1 MHKNAEL
8 IFEKYALP
16 LIPNGETI
24 LDVGAG
30 KKFWKSPFLRLAKER
45 GWIYKFCDEANFGT
59 QSSEFVSMSSPYRID
74 CADGSFGVVIAS
86 QVIEHVTR
94 PWLWVPELARVTRS
108 GGLVV
113 LVCPLSWNWHR
124 CPIDAFRV
132 MPDGMRI
139 LFEDAGLGPKV
150 TTFDNLDGGV
160 NNSSTM
166 GGKSPVYDCIGIGVK
181 P

>member
-16 LIPNGETI
+16 FIADGVRV

-30 KKFWKSPFLRLAKER
+30 KKFWKSPFVCLAKEHQ
-45 GWIYKFCDEANFGT
+45 WDYHFCDEANFGP
-59 QSSEFVSMSSPYRID
+59 QSSEFIYMSSPYKID
-74 CADGSFGVVIAS
+74 CADGTFDVVIAS
-86 QVIEHVTR
+86 QVIEHVVR

-113 LVCPLSWNWHR
+113 LVCPLSWNWHP

-132 MPDGMRI
+132 LPDGMRI
-139 LFEDAGLGPKV
+139 LFEDAGIKPKV
-150 TTFDNLDGGV
+150 LTFDCLDGGL
-160 NNSSTM
+160 NNQSTM
-166 GGKSPVYDCIGIGVK
+166 GGKSPVYDCIGVGIK